1 MQEVPS
7 PNSRSPKGMAFFTST
22 RCSPGMINP
31 KKSGILNAKVTN
43 TTLRKTN
50 FEAHLS
56 GTTLSKIKTM
66 VIGYK
71 NINPGTAIAMIKST
85 LKLPT
90 TIPRSAPNAAV
101 ESYRPFLTL

>member
-1 MQEVPS
+1 
-7 PNSRSPKGMAFFTST
+7 MAFLTST
-22 RCSPGMINP
+22 RCSLGMIKP
-31 KKSGILNAKVTN
+31 KKSGILNAKVTK

-50 FEAHLS
+50 FEAHFS
-56 GTTLSKIKTM
+56 ETTLSKIKTM

-90 TIPRSAPNAAV
+90 TIPRRDPQSRCN
-101 ESYRPFLTL
+101 RIGQF